1 MKAWRVRSDEGDV
14 FFKTRALANEYV
26 EQEIEEMR
34 QFTHGPILINYNA
47 IKRVDVP
54 ENVHVIQSN
63 VNTASAFMNK
73 RELTESK
80 GSD

>member
-1 MKAWRVRSDEGDV
+1 MKAWIVRSDEGDV
-14 FFKTRALANEYV
+14 YFKTRTLANEYM

-54 ENVHVIQSN
+54 ENVHIIQNN
-63 VNTASAFMNK
+63 VDTVFSFMKK
-73 RELTESK
+73 RGLM
-80 GSD
+80 GSREGE